1 MEFLDQIFNQREN
14 IISDNSKKLYVRN
27 LLKLNDNKEIKNL
40 KFLNNLDEVIDKIKQ
55 YKPTTQRSYI
65 ISICVVL
72 KNTNSKLYNDYYELL
87 MKMNNDLKTNTTK
100 SETQKKNWIDTPEI
114 LQIFNDLKS
123 KTKIK
128 NNDLKS
134 NIFHYLVLAIYFL
147 QPPRRNI
154 DYTLMKI
161 SSDTSDKN
169 FNYLDI
175 ENRQFIFNNYKTK
188 SKYETVKIDINN
200 ALFLVIKL
208 YLSKHPE
215 YYKIKNKKYLI
226 HFLVNNNNE
235 INANQ
240 MTKILNKIF
249 GGKNISSSMLRNIYQ
264 NNKFSKVMKDL
275 KNDATDMGTSVDVAI
290 SNYIK
295 E

>member
-27 LLKLNDNKEIKNL
+27 LLKLNDNKEIKDL
-40 KFLNNLDEVIDKIKQ
+40 KFLNNLDDVVDKIKQ

-72 KNTNSKLYNDYYELL
+72 KNNNTKLYNDYYELL

-128 NNDLKS
+128 NNDVKS
-134 NIFHYLVLAIYFL
+134 NIFHYLVLALYFL

-161 SSDTSDKN
+161 SSDMSDKN

-200 ALFLVIKL
+200 ELFLVIKL

-215 YYKIKNKKYLI
+215 YIKIKNKKYLI
-226 HFLVNNNNE
+226 HFLVNNNIE

-249 GGKNISSSMLRNIYQ
+249 NKNISSSMLRNIYLS
-264 NNKFSKVMKDL
+264 NKYSKVMKDL
-275 KNDATDMGTSVDVAI
+275 KNDTINMSTSVDVAI

>member
-27 LLKLNDNKEIKNL
+27 LLKLNDNKEIKDL
-40 KFLNNLDEVIDKIKQ
+40 KFLNNLDDVVDKIKQ

-72 KNTNSKLYNDYYELL
+72 KNNNTKLYNDYYELL

-134 NIFHYLVLAIYFL
+134 NIFHYLVLALYFL

-161 SSDTSDKN
+161 SSDMSDKN

-200 ALFLVIKL
+200 ELFLVIKL

-215 YYKIKNKKYLI
+215 YIKIKNKKYLI
-226 HFLVNNNNE
+226 HFLVNNNIE

-249 GGKNISSSMLRNIYQ
+249 NKNISSSMLRNIYLS
-264 NNKFSKVMKDL
+264 NKYSKVMKDL
-275 KNDATDMGTSVDVAI
+275 KNDTINMSTSVDVAI

>member
-27 LLKLNDNKEIKNL
+27 LLKLNDNKEIKDL
-40 KFLNNLDEVIDKIKQ
+40 KFLNNLDDVVDKIKQ

-72 KNTNSKLYNDYYELL
+72 KNNNTKLYNDYYELL

-134 NIFHYLVLAIYFL
+134 NIFHYLVLALYFL

-161 SSDTSDKN
+161 SSDMSDKN

-200 ALFLVIKL
+200 ELFLVIKL

-215 YYKIKNKKYLI
+215 YIKIKNKKYLI
-226 HFLVNNNNE
+226 HFLVNNNT
-235 INANQ
+235 
-240 MTKILNKIF
+240 MHWK
-249 GGKNISSSMLRNIYQ
+249 
-264 NNKFSKVMKDL
+264 
-275 KNDATDMGTSVDVAI
+275 
-290 SNYIK
+290 
-295 E
+295 

>member
-1 MEFLDQIFNQREN
+1 
-14 IISDNSKKLYVRN
+14 
-27 LLKLNDNKEIKNL
+27 
-40 KFLNNLDEVIDKIKQ
+40 
-55 YKPTTQRSYI
+55 
-65 ISICVVL
+65 
-72 KNTNSKLYNDYYELL
+72 

-134 NIFHYLVLAIYFL
+134 NIFHYLVLALYFL

-161 SSDTSDKN
+161 SSDMSDKN

-200 ALFLVIKL
+200 ELFLVIKL

-215 YYKIKNKKYLI
+215 YIKIKNKKYLI
-226 HFLVNNNNE
+226 HFLVNNNIE

-249 GGKNISSSMLRNIYQ
+249 GGKNISSSMLRNIYLS
-264 NNKFSKVMKDL
+264 NKYSKVMKDL
-275 KNDATDMGTSVDVAI
+275 KNDTDNMSTSVDVAI

-295 E
+295 ELFHFLGP